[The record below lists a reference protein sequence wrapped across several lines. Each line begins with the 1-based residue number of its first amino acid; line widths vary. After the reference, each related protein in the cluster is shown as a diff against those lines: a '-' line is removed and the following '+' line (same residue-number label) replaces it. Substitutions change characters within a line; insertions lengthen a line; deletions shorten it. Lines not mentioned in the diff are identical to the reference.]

1 MSRAPEEIRVSD
13 LGLLQWWSEAP
24 DARQHWYVSEEQRA
38 YRVLVEDGRPSSISH
53 EDGRLLLANV
63 APELGDDLQE
73 ALL

>member
-1 MSRAPEEIRVSD
+1 MRRAPDEIRVPD
-13 LGLLQWWSEAP
+13 LGLLQWWAEAP
-24 DARQHWYVSEEQRA
+24 DVRQHWYVSEEQRA
-38 YRVLVEDGRPSSISH
+38 YRVTVEDGRPGSIAD